1 MVSKRSQSA
10 AALKP
15 MTTKSELPGDL
26 LDVPESARYTHLQ
39 RSTIRSWIL
48 NRRLPHVKL
57 GRRVFL
63 RRQDLDRLIAKSF
76 VPALED
82 V

>member
-1 MVSKRSQSA
+1 MAKA
-10 AALKP
+10 KP
-15 MTTKSELPGDL
+15 ITTRSELLGEL

-48 NRRLPHVKL
+48 QKKLPHVKL

-63 RRQDLDRLIAKSF
+63 RKRDLDRLIAQSF
-76 VPALED
+76 VPALEEI
-82 V
+82 